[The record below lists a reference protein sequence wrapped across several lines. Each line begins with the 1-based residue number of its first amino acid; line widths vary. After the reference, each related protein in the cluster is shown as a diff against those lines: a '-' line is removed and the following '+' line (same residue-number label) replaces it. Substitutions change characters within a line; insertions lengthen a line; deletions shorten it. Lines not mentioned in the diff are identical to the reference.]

1 MELPINQRTQRV
13 LSKIPCYFGCDV
25 RVAPEKHTSTLS
37 AVNRALYPARYAAVN
52 FGHKV
57 RDCVPPGK
65 LASDP
70 RWHANSSLSVSQ
82 TSRHYEYSSR
92 WVAGDFHGSLFFF
105 LLLGEGENLTLVL
118 VS

>member
-13 LSKIPCYFGCDV
+13 LSKIPFYFGCD
-25 RVAPEKHTSTLS
+25 VAPEKHTLS
-37 AVNRALYPARYAAVN
+37 AVNRPLYPARYAAMN

-65 LASDP
+65 LARGSDP
-70 RWHANSSLSVSQ
+70 RWHLNSSLSVSQ

>member
-13 LSKIPCYFGCDV
+13 LSKIPFYFGCDV
-25 RVAPEKHTSTLS
+25 APEKYTLS
-37 AVNRALYPARYAAVN
+37 AVNRPLSSTLRSYSSMN

-65 LASDP
+65 LARASDP

-82 TSRHYEYSSR
+82 TSRHYEY
-92 WVAGDFHGSLFFF
+92 
-105 LLLGEGENLTLVL
+105 
-118 VS
+118 